1 MAGVAK
7 NISQQHAG
15 TNRIATVIVIRE
27 FRRRTVN
34 HFTRTRRDLKI
45 DPDILFAFFGVFCNY
60 SASSIGSASGA
71 SDSPQKAGYHP
82 ASDRIDRE
90 RPWQNQVS
98 LRCDGLARFS
108 IAI

>member
-45 DPDILFAFFGVFCNY
+45 DPDILFAFFW
-60 SASSIGSASGA
+60 
-71 SDSPQKAGYHP
+71 
-82 ASDRIDRE
+82 RIL
-90 RPWQNQVS
+90 Q
-98 LRCDGLARFS
+98 L
-108 IAI
+108 